1 MKKSASPKKTP
12 TRAKRPPAKSQPTTK
27 SRAAAPVNPLVRLVV
42 RALDEKK
49 AGHIRVLHVAKLS
62 TITDYLI
69 VATATSEPHQRA
81 LRVELE
87 KVFDGNGARI
97 IGIETARDSGW
108 TVVDAFD
115 VMVHVFTTESRD
127 KYGLELLW
135 KDAEEIPLSSLLSV
149 L

>member
-1 MKKSASPKKTP
+1 MKKTP
-12 TRAKRPPAKSQPTTK
+12 SSKAKTPPKAKRPPAR
-27 SRAAAPVNPLVRLVV
+27 SRAAAPAVNPLVRLVV

-49 AGHIRVLHVAKLS
+49 AGDVRVLHVARLS
-62 TITDYLI
+62 SITDYLI

-97 IGIETARDSGW
+97 VGIETARDSGW

-115 VMVHVFTTESRD
+115 VMVHVFTAESRD

-135 KDAEEIPLSSLLSV
+135 KDADEIPIASMLAGS
-149 L
+149 